1 MVELAVTLR
10 FHGRVVERRN
20 LEVRGAITLGE
31 GPDSVLPFEGG
42 RLVVAREGAALRCG
56 GRRLTAG
63 EQIEVNFDTVEL
75 TLRHVVSR
83 PTLFGPHLE
92 GVHPLFDRRALLL
105 GALLVASLA
114 WAQSAAS
121 WGDRPEAVDA
131 VTLVTSD
138 LPPSG
143 EAPPLRGHH
152 RDPSEVGE
160 IWYRWYRRVV
170 PRGDAERARAQRR
183 LDQRPEDADALLL
196 LARNAANADED
207 AEARQLY
214 LRLLT
219 LRPDDHR
226 SRRRLAWVEQRLG
239 EAEAALQTLDAIPA
253 EADEARE
260 VAAMWALLLV
270 RTGQTDAAERV
281 LAPLD
286 PEHPLVAY
294 AEAQLSLARGELE
307 AAVDQLSTA
316 LLRLDRASPEDQVEI
331 HRELALD
338 PALAPLRSSA
348 RIRLLAARLLK
359 PTSG

>member
-1 MVELAVTLR
+1 
-10 FHGRVVERRN
+10 
-20 LEVRGAITLGE
+20 
-31 GPDSVLPFEGG
+31 
-42 RLVVAREGAALRCG
+42 
-56 GRRLTAG
+56 
-63 EQIEVNFDTVEL
+63 
-75 TLRHVVSR
+75 
-83 PTLFGPHLE
+83 
-92 GVHPLFDRRALLL
+92 
-105 GALLVASLA
+105 
-114 WAQSAAS
+114 
-121 WGDRPEAVDA
+121 
-131 VTLVTSD
+131 
-138 LPPSG
+138 
-143 EAPPLRGHH
+143 
-152 RDPSEVGE
+152 
-160 IWYRWYRRVV
+160 VV

-183 LDQRPEDADALLL
+183 LDQRPEDADALLV